1 MHFSVRAPALMT
13 RSLSPCQRVIRHV
26 PCLSAGKPLCRFRV
40 EKRRILVV
48 REDGRIVAGG
58 MTGRFR
64 PADYDRRHM
73 DIASTAPVPAL
84 ADDFPPF
91 ALVDGDPAAGVLV
104 VCDHAD
110 NRVPSE
116 YGDLGLPADAF
127 RRHIAY
133 DPGAAAVARGLAR
146 HLGVP
151 AVLSTFSRLLI
162 DPNRGEDDPTLI
174 MRLSDGAVVPGNAT
188 VDADERARRTARFH
202 APYHAAID
210 AAIERALA
218 AGTPP
223 VIVSIHSFTPVW
235 RGRMRPWQA
244 GVLWDRDPRIALPL
258 IAALRAE
265 GDLTVG
271 DNEPYSGALAND
283 CMYRH
288 GSRRGLAHGLVEIRQ
303 DLIGD
308 AAGAEA
314 WGERLARIVAD
325 LNRLAGVHEVRHYGS
340 RAGGLP
346 ADGSGEG
353 EGAMA

>member
-1 MHFSVRAPALMT
+1 MN
-13 RSLSPCQRVIRHV
+13 
-26 PCLSAGKPLCRFRV
+26 
-40 EKRRILVV
+40 
-48 REDGRIVAGG
+48 
-58 MTGRFR
+58 
-64 PADYDRRHM
+64 
-73 DIASTAPVPAL
+73 IASVVPDPSV

-91 ALVDGDPAAGVLV
+91 ALVDGDPETGLVV

-110 NRVPSE
+110 NRLPPE
-116 YGDLGLPADAF
+116 YGDLGLPAAEF

-146 HLGVP
+146 RLGAP

-174 MRLSDGAVVPGNAT
+174 MRLSDGAVVPGNAA
-188 VDADERARRTARFH
+188 VDAMEKARRTARFH

-210 AAIERALA
+210 AAIDRALA
-218 AGTPP
+218 MGTPP
-223 VIVSIHSFTPVW
+223 VVISIHSFTPVW
-235 RGRMRPWQA
+235 RGRLRPWHA

-288 GSRRGLAHGLVEIRQ
+288 ASRRGLAHGLVEIRQ

-308 AAGAEA
+308 APGADAWAG
-314 WGERLARIVAD
+314 RLARIVAG
-325 LNRLAGVHEVRHYGS
+325 LNRLAGVHEVRHFGS
-340 RAGGLP
+340 HAGGL
-346 ADGSGEG
+346 AVDGNDDA
-353 EGAMA
+353 EGAPR